1 MAVNGNAASDIAGS
15 GVISNSTNVCSIL
28 ARQWYSISIVLDP
41 SANTI
46 TIYTSGYRLNDSGAI
61 EYMFGWYT
69 AQTTNS
75 NVTTLIGSIISADAE
90 NWLGRSFWD
99 TADTSVVGAVSN
111 LSVYNRPLTATE
123 VEMLHG
129 TSDLS
134 TLIANA

>member
-1 MAVNGNAASDIAGS
+1 MHGS
-15 GVISNSTNVCSIL
+15 G
-28 ARQWYSISIVLDP
+28 YSISIVLDP

-46 TIYTSGYRLNDSGAI
+46 TIYTSGYQLNDSDAI

-75 NVTTLIGSIISADAE
+75 NVTTLIGSIISDDAE